1 MKKHNIKPTQKT
13 TNTNDIICTP
23 DFIVDFLHQKIL
35 PHVKKSKDKLKIF
48 NPAIGKGNLT
58 NKLKAN
64 GAYVIGND
72 IQDVS
77 MHNVQADE
85 LYNLDM
91 RTFDKKFEDIDL
103 AIVNPPF
110 SGCGNKLLYPEVFL
124 DKIFESCGYNTPTII
139 ITPQGLRFNCSKS
152 SKRYRK
158 FVEIYNPISS
168 VICLPKDSF
177 GTLIHCEILVFNV
190 DNIKPTYFLDT
201 I

>member
-1 MKKHNIKPTQKT
+1 MKKTMKNEVEKKV
-13 TNTNDIICTP
+13 NTNEIICTP
-23 DFIVDFLHQKIL
+23 DFIVDFLYQNIIPK
-35 PHVKKSKDKLKIF
+35 VNKSKGALKVF
-48 NPAIGKGNLT
+48 NPAIGKGALT
-58 NKLKAN
+58 NKLKSD

-77 MHNVQADE
+77 MHDVQADE

-91 RTFDKKFEDIDL
+91 RTFNMKLECIDL

-158 FVEIYNPISS
+158 FVEVYNPISS